1 MGYFLTDEER
11 EALWGQEAT
20 RPEPWE
26 PPEVALQRRID
37 RLESALRGILALSTN
52 DLGALMAQAVA
63 AGALG
68 DYDLEARLIARI
80 ADRRRE

>member
-1 MGYFLTDEER
+1 MPTYTELDQFFYDEQPP
-11 EALWGQEAT
+11 AK
-20 RPEPWE
+20 WE
-26 PPEVALQRRID
+26 SPDARAARLGARVD

-52 DLGALMAQAVA
+52 DLGALMAQAIA

-68 DYDLEARLIARI
+68 DYDLEARLMGRI